1 MLIRK
6 CTEKDVEAIFDIV
19 NDAAMAYKGVIPSD
33 CWHEPYMP
41 MKQLLWEIGDGVCFW
56 GLEENER
63 LIGVMGIQDKGE
75 VTLIRHAYVRT
86 EKRNHGIG
94 TQLMRHLE
102 PMSEKPILIG
112 TWADAA
118 WAVRFYQKNGYTL
131 LPTDEKNRL
140 LRKFWTIS
148 ERQVETS
155 VVLADAKWK
164 NYAMI

>member
-6 CTEKDVEAIFDIV
+6 CTNNDVDAIFEIV
-19 NDAAMAYKGVIPSD
+19 NDAATAYKGVIPSD

-41 MKQLLWEIGDGVCFW
+41 MEQLLWEIGDGVCFW
-56 GLEENER
+56 GLADQST
-63 LIGVMGIQDKGE
+63 LVGVMGIQDKGE

-94 TQLMRHLE
+94 TRLLRHLE

-118 WAVRFYQKNGYTL
+118 WAVKFYQKNGYTL

-164 NYAMI
+164 DEG